1 MQHAKK
7 YFSSDEIRPLAQRS
21 NLMGAFL
28 VTHCFFTIALAIFVF
43 SIWPNI
49 FTFVLAVMVI
59 GSRQL
64 GLAILMHDSA
74 HRALFANDFF
84 NEKVIG
90 SVAHQS

>member
-7 YFSSDEIRPLAQRS
+7 YFTSDEIRPLARRS
-21 NLMGAFL
+21 NSMGAFL
-28 VTHCFFTIALAIFVF
+28 VLHCFSTIALAIIVF

-49 FTFVLAVMVI
+49 FTFILAVMII

-74 HRALFANDFF
+74 HRALFANDLL
-84 NEKVIG
+84 NEKIG
-90 SVAHQS
+90 Y